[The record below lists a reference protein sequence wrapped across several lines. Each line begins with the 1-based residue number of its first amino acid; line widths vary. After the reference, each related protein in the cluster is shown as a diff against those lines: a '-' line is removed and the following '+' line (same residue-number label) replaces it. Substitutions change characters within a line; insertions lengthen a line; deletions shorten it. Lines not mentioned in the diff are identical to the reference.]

1 MFGKDIGINYAVLA
15 SERFK
20 NSLGDGSMKDALS
33 DLVKNVD
40 IEKIG
45 VDAAVDKHILNFIYD
60 NPDNPVVKFLKDIG
74 DVATVKETI
83 GKKFGLFNIKQA
95 TDEIDSL
102 AYMDT
107 KAIQSSIEKLMKMV
121 SVMNKKGA
129 VGNMDK
135 ALNYLKGAQ
144 TAKGLSIVS
153 AIAFGIWAM
162 GILQTNVV
170 LKLREKLTGSTENE
184 AITNLEKQ
192 IRHQMAFEGNNNS
205 SNALKTIA

>member
-1 MFGKDIGINYAVLA
+1 MEFLHLHYPHYSNQD
-15 SERFK
+15 
-20 NSLGDGSMKDALS
+20 
-33 DLVKNVD
+33 
-40 IEKIG
+40 
-45 VDAAVDKHILNFIYD
+45 DKHILNFIYD
-60 NPDNPVVKFLKDIG
+60 NPDNPIVKFLKDIG
-74 DVATVKETI
+74 DVATVKETV

-107 KAIQSSIEKLMKMV
+107 KAIQGSIKKLMKTVGDMD
-121 SVMNKKGA
+121 KKGA

-135 ALNYLKGAQ
+135 ALGYLKGAQ
-144 TAKGLSIVS
+144 NAKGLSIVA

-184 AITNLEKQ
+184 AITNLENE
-192 IRHQMAFEGNNNS
+192 IRHKMAFEGNGNFSNN
-205 SNALKTIA
+205 LKTVA

>member
-1 MFGKDIGINYAVLA
+1 M
-15 SERFK
+15 
-20 NSLGDGSMKDALS
+20 
-33 DLVKNVD
+33 
-40 IEKIG
+40 
-45 VDAAVDKHILNFIYD
+45 
-60 NPDNPVVKFLKDIG
+60 KFLKDIG

>member
-1 MFGKDIGINYAVLA
+1 
-15 SERFK
+15 
-20 NSLGDGSMKDALS
+20 
-33 DLVKNVD
+33 
-40 IEKIG
+40 
-45 VDAAVDKHILNFIYD
+45 
-60 NPDNPVVKFLKDIG
+60 
-74 DVATVKETI
+74 
-83 GKKFGLFNIKQA
+83 
-95 TDEIDSL
+95 
-102 AYMDT
+102 MDT

-205 SNALKTIA
+205 SNALKTIAQDICSKDNNIKTVAIFCCLLFLYMYGRLCTKYWLP

>member
-1 MFGKDIGINYAVLA
+1 
-15 SERFK
+15 
-20 NSLGDGSMKDALS
+20 
-33 DLVKNVD
+33 
-40 IEKIG
+40 
-45 VDAAVDKHILNFIYD
+45 
-60 NPDNPVVKFLKDIG
+60 
-74 DVATVKETI
+74 
-83 GKKFGLFNIKQA
+83 
-95 TDEIDSL
+95 
-102 AYMDT
+102 
-107 KAIQSSIEKLMKMV
+107 
-121 SVMNKKGA
+121 MNKKGA